1 MSAFPAP
8 LERFRNIVLAEPAL
22 QQDLRRAPDRASF
35 VRLVVERARQ
45 YGCALDQATVEAV
58 LDDAA
63 RAWLLQRWIA
73 R

>member
-8 LERFRNIVLAEPAL
+8 LEQFRQIVFAEPAL
-22 QQDLRRAPDRASF
+22 QQDLRSAPDRASF

-45 YGCALDQATVEAV
+45 HGCALDQATVETV

-63 RAWLLQRWIA
+63 RAWLVRRWIA